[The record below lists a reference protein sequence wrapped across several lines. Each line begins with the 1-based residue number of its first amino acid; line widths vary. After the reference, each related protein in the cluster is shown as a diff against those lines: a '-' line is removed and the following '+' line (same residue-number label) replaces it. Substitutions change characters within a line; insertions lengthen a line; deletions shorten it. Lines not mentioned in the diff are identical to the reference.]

1 MKGFRKIFLLLLTL
15 SLVMGGL
22 YSTGWAGENFRKD
35 DPVAHGWSAVDLIV
49 ARPLGIVAGIVGTT
63 IFVVALPFTIPS
75 GNVGNAADMFIAQP
89 FRFSF
94 TRKIPDEVMG
104 SI

>member
-1 MKGFRKIFLLLLTL
+1 MKGFKKISLLLLTL

-22 YSTGWAGENFRKD
+22 YSPVWAGDNFRKD
-35 DPVAHGWSAVDLIV
+35 DPVAHGWSAVDLLV

-89 FRFSF
+89 FQFSF
-94 TRKIPDEVMG
+94 TRKIPDEVMR
-104 SI
+104 SN